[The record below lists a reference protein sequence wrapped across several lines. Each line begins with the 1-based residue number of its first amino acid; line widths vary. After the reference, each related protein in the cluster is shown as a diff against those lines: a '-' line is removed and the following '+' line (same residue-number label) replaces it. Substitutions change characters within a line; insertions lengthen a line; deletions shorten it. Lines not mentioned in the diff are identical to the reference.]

1 MQPCSPSPDGKTVEV
16 SLAPDLSSLAA
27 LAGIIQ
33 RFGAANALSDAVQ
46 NRLNL
51 MLDELITNSI
61 TYGLNKISDPQ
72 LRLRLH
78 VDEGA
83 IVAQLEDN
91 GTAFNPFEEAPEP
104 DPTLGLEERPI
115 GGLGIFLV
123 KQFADSTAYERV
135 DGRNCITLR
144 HLIGGES

>member
-1 MQPCSPSPDGKTVEV
+1 MQPREPSPDSKSVEIA
-16 SLAPDLSSLAA
+16 LAPDLSALAA
-27 LAGIIQ
+27 LAGIIEE
-33 RFGAANALSDAVQ
+33 FGAAHALSGTVQ
-46 NRLNL
+46 SHLNL

-61 TYGLNKISDPQ
+61 TYGLPTVSEPE
-72 LRLRLH
+72 LRLRLL

-83 IVAQLEDN
+83 VVAQLEDN
-91 GTAFNPFEEAPEP
+91 GIAFNPFEEAPEP

-115 GGLGIFLV
+115 GGLGVFLV

-135 DGRNCITLR
+135 DGRNRITLR

>member
-1 MQPCSPSPDGKTVEV
+1 MQPFSPSPDGKSVEIYLV
-16 SLAPDLSSLAA
+16 PDLSSLAT
-27 LAGIIQ
+27 LADIIE
-33 RFGAANALSDAVQ
+33 RFGAVNALSDAVQ

-61 TYGLNKISDPQ
+61 TYGLTKIPDPE

-78 VDEGA
+78 VAEGA
-83 IVAQLEDN
+83 VVAQIEDN

-115 GGLGIFLV
+115 GGLGVFLV

-135 DGRNCITLR
+135 DGRNRITLR

>member
-1 MQPCSPSPDGKTVEV
+1 MQPCSPSPDGKTVEI
-16 SLAPDLSSLAA
+16 SLTPDLSSLAA

-33 RFGAANALSDAVQ
+33 DFGAANGLSEAVKS
-46 NRLNL
+46 RLNL

-61 TYGLNKISDPQ
+61 TYGLPEISDPE

-78 VDEGA
+78 V
-83 IVAQLEDN
+83 DN

-115 GGLGIFLV
+115 GGLGVFLV

-135 DGRNCITLR
+135 EGRNRITLR
-144 HLIGGES
+144 HLVGGES

>member
-1 MQPCSPSPDGKTVEV
+1 MQHCSPSPDGHTVEI
-16 SLAPDLSSLAA
+16 SLAPDLSSLAT
-27 LAGIIQ
+27 LADVIQ
-33 RFGAANALSDAVQ
+33 EFGAANALSDTVQ
-46 NRLNL
+46 SRLNL

-61 TYGLNKISDPQ
+61 TYGLTKIPDPE

-78 VDEGA
+78 VEQGA
-83 IVAQLEDN
+83 VVARLEDN
-91 GTAFNPFEEAPEP
+91 GSAFNPFEEVPEP

-115 GGLGIFLV
+115 GGLGVFLV

-135 DGRNCITLR
+135 DGRNRITLR

>member
-33 RFGAANALSDAVQ
+33 RFGTANALSDAVQ

-61 TYGLNKISDPQ
+61 TYGLNEISDPQ

>member
-1 MQPCSPSPDGKTVEV
+1 MQPCSPSPDRKKVEI

-33 RFGAANALSDAVQ
+33 EFGLANALSEAVQ

-61 TYGLNKISDPQ
+61 TYGLNKISDPE

-83 IVAQLEDN
+83 VVAQLEDN

-115 GGLGIFLV
+115 GGLGVFLV

-135 DGRNCITLR
+135 DGRNRITLT